1 MSDDTKDTLPS
12 EAGQGEFRTDR
23 IDVGGDFSTDPI
35 TSMTPD
41 AVVEN
46 EVLDDADDFVDASNE
61 FEELVA
67 DEITVDAPASV
78 RPRELPPGWAKI
90 EGGGRGG
97 DGDRPQ
103 PELVAETPRLGPPPD
118 LRAVPYV
125 EPKLDP
131 EYAKRYYPPVSIP
144 DTLFDTDLKEDMWP
158 QEGFLAT
165 YVSWMEASTDA
176 PRPFHVAAGLVA
188 LATAIGDRFRVE
200 SRSAKGM
207 AANLFCL
214 LIGDSGIRKSTAM
227 EPVID
232 LLTKANGIIA
242 GHVKSDLALITLVQK
257 ANNVPQAWIID
268 EAADLLEM
276 TRGKFGREIQTALN
290 KLYDGRE
297 LTYSSFTQKNT
308 IYASGFVS
316 LLTASPLPWLRECR
330 LSTEFLQGGLF
341 SRFIVIPAAAVR
353 ELKTDPRRPDPQIRE
368 ALSLWLD
375 QITKITGSTI
385 ISLAPDATQELQAW
399 LKNRGKVPEVATGVW
414 HRADII
420 VRKIALLYHIAQ
432 GFGTNPINADTV
444 LQAIRFV
451 HYFVLPGHL
460 WATLRLPE
468 IPAFAKVM
476 QAVEEKA
483 NFTPAGIKFTEAAYD
498 FNCSTKFICEVLWTL
513 YRAQRIQL
521 YIWKPGTRG
530 RPVYLIGKYGVTP
543 AREGVVLVAEQLP
556 MAMEKYGTIIGDV
569 ATGFQATTDSEEATV
584 YDDYEPE
591 DDPNVQYDDDPVVLE
606 QTFADHDTGTDDD
619 S

>member
-1 MSDDTKDTLPS
+1 MSDDRKNNGLDEVEPV
-12 EAGQGEFRTDR
+12 FR
-23 IDVGGDFSTDPI
+23 IDNTGVSLDDVEA

-41 AVVEN
+41 AVVED

-90 EGGGRGG
+90 DGGGGRGG
-97 DGDRPQ
+97 DSERPQ
-103 PELVAETPRLGPPPD
+103 PNEEAPRLGPPPD
-118 LRAVPYV
+118 LRATPYV
-125 EPKLDP
+125 EPTLDP

-144 DTLFDTDLKEDMWP
+144 DALFDTDLKEDMWP

-176 PRPFHVAAGLVA
+176 PRPFHVAAGLVT

-227 EPVID
+227 EPVVD
-232 LLTKANGIIA
+232 LLTKANGILA
-242 GHVKSDLALITLVQK
+242 GHIKSDLALITLVQK

-297 LTYSSFTQKNT
+297 LTYSSFTQKST

-353 ELKTDPRRPDPQIRE
+353 ELKTNPRRPDPQIRE
-368 ALSLWLD
+368 ALSVWLD
-375 QITKITGSTI
+375 QITKVTGSTI
-385 ISLAPDATQELQAW
+385 IPLAPDATQELQAW

-432 GFGTNPINADTV
+432 GFGTNPISADTV

-521 YIWKPGTRG
+521 YTWKSGTRG

-543 AREGVVLVAEQLP
+543 TRDGVVLVAEQLP
-556 MAMEKYGTIIGDV
+556 MVMEKYGALIGDV
-569 ATGFQATTDSEEATV
+569 TTGFQPSADDAETTV

-619 S
+619 V